1 MIVHLLLS
9 EDWGEISKGV
19 GQGSLG
25 DFGREAAHSSALKT
39 HLVLEEHLVQH
50 FYFYYKRYIQDSH
63 C

>member
-25 DFGREAAHSSALKT
+25 DFGREAAHSRALKT

-50 FYFYYKRYIQDSH
+50 F
-63 C
+63 